1 VSTVEMGVQTMNNQ
15 SGNKAMPV
23 KDNQKKPNP
32 TEDQLDEQELN
43 KVTGGTSPSPPEGGW
58 NRVKN

>member
-1 VSTVEMGVQTMNNQ
+1 MNKQ

-43 KVTGGTSPSPPEGGW
+43 KVTGGTSPSPLEGGW